1 VEVKHIMRYSEKKYD
16 KKSTNPIQFI
26 VFTVFMFL
34 TSPIRFFSEIAKK
47 IIYMGDYGDR
57 VFKIS
62 IGLSG
67 ICTILVGVNDLRV
80 YGGLM
85 IGGKTITV
93 SSLLFSTIIL
103 LVVYLA
109 YKRFKIPVDLNK
121 DVEVKIVTEEKKE
134 NEQEKPQE
142 LDIEKEL
149 QDSAPKRSEVPLDED
164 DVVLENKPMEAVMDA
179 IRRNTDKTLS
189 VELSNINTDKEVNHT
204 DYVSM
209 IKELPKEKIDS
220 VFSLDR
226 NLEVSKGI
234 DILKDNRTTNV
245 AEDLEFDEIK
255 REKRR
260 KIDDLFEKLN
270 VNGSSEVSN
279 SNKDIDDII
288 LNDDSSSYM
297 DLF

>member
-1 VEVKHIMRYSEKKYD
+1 MRYSEKKYD

-67 ICTILVGVNDLRV
+67 VCTILVGVNDLRV

-93 SSLLFSTIIL
+93 SSLLFSTIT
-103 LVVYLA
+103 LVIVYLI
-109 YKRFKIPVDLNK
+109 YKRFKISVDLDK
-121 DVEVKIVTEEKKE
+121 DVEIKVAAEENK
-134 NEQEKPQE
+134 EQENPKELDIENPKE
-142 LDIEKEL
+142 LDIEKQL

-164 DVVLENKPMEAVMDA
+164 DVVLDNKPMEAVMDA
-179 IRRNTDKTLS
+179 IRRNTEKTLS
-189 VELSNINTDKEVNHT
+189 VELSNINTDKEVNNT
-204 DYVSM
+204 DYVNM
-209 IKELPKEKIDS
+209 IKELPKEKVDS

-226 NLEVSKGI
+226 NSEISKGI

-270 VNGSSEVSN
+270 VSDSSEVSN
-279 SNKDIDDII
+279 SNKDIDEII
-288 LNDDSSSYM
+288 FNEDSSSYM

>member
-1 VEVKHIMRYSEKKYD
+1 MRYSEKKYD

-80 YGGLM
+80 YGVLM

-121 DVEVKIVTEEKKE
+121 GVEVKIVTEEKKE

-179 IRRNTDKTLS
+179 IRRNTNKTLS

>member
-1 VEVKHIMRYSEKKYD
+1 MRYSEKKYD

-47 IIYMGDYGDR
+47 IVYMGDYGDK

-67 ICTILVGVNDLRV
+67 VCTILVGLNDLRT

-93 SSLLFSTIIL
+93 SSMLFSTITL
-103 LVVYLA
+103 VVVYLV
-109 YKRFKIPVDLNK
+109 YKRCKIPVDLNK
-121 DVEVKIVTEEKKE
+121 DVEVKIDTEEKKE
-134 NEQEKPQE
+134 VKQKIEQEKPQE

-179 IRRNTDKTLS
+179 IRRNTEKTLS
-189 VELSNINTDKEVNHT
+189 VELSNVNTDKEVNHT

-209 IKELPKEKIDS
+209 IKELPREKIDS

-226 NLEVSKGI
+226 NSEVSKGI
-234 DILKDNRTTNV
+234 DILKEDRTTNV

-255 REKRR
+255 REKKR
-260 KIDDLFEKLN
+260 KIDDLFEKIN
-270 VNGSSEVSN
+270 VSGSSEVSN

-288 LNDDSSSYM
+288 FNNNSSSYM

>member
-1 VEVKHIMRYSEKKYD
+1 MRYSEKKYD

-67 ICTILVGVNDLRV
+67 ICTILVGVNDLRA

-189 VELSNINTDKEVNHT
+189 VELSNVNTDKEVNHT

-226 NLEVSKGI
+226 NSEVSKGI

-279 SNKDIDDII
+279 SDKDIDDII